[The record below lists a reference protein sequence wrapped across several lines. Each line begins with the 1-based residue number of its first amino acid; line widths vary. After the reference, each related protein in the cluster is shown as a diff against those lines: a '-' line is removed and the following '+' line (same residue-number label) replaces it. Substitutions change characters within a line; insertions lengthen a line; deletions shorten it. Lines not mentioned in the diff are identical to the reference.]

1 MPVVRRIVKNA
12 ARDDYRFASI
22 ISGIVDSSVFQMRT
36 RLEPAEPTN
45 TVAQAKEQ

>member
-1 MPVVRRIVKNA
+1 VKSA
-12 ARDDYRFASI
+12 ARDDYRFSSI
-22 ISGIVDSSVFQMRT
+22 ISGIVDSSLFQMRT